1 MHDDPVD
8 TAMVNRHGNL
18 VPCCTMCMPRLHL
31 LIRQSA
37 LSGLARPTVGQVYS
51 SASLGRCRSWVASNA
66 PPAYILPV
74 AICKSE
80 ELKNDYVEFF
90 PRNNLLGRGNTNI
103 ALRQQCVISV
113 ILVELLPKEA
123 GLFLHNAAPKRDAL
137 AKTEGDWEYVR
148 EPVKRTQYTSFTDR
162 SDMK

>member
-1 MHDDPVD
+1 MTLPIINLD
-8 TAMVNRHGNL
+8 TIL
-18 VPCCTMCMPRLHL
+18 EEQSVPAAT
-31 LIRQSA
+31 

-66 PPAYILPV
+66 PPAYIPV
-74 AICKSE
+74 AICNSE

-90 PRNNLLGRGNTNI
+90 PRNDLLGRGNESI

-113 ILVELLPKEA
+113 ILSELRPKEPEA
-123 GLFLHNAAPKRDAL
+123 GLLLHNAVRKRDAL
-137 AKTEGDWEYVR
+137 AKMEGDWECVR
-148 EPVKRTQYTSFTDR
+148 EAVKRTRYTSFTDR